1 MDAGSGARRNP
12 ARYLALLALAAVVAA
27 LYLVVHH
34 YTGPTASTQGAASV
48 QTSSATTKPKA
59 DRTTVAAHPAP
70 SSPEFYIVRP
80 GDSLSVIASRSG
92 VTLGAL
98 EALNP
103 GLRADQI
110 QPGQH
115 LRLRR

>member
-27 LYLVVHH
+27 IYLVVHH
-34 YTGPTASTQGAASV
+34 YVSPAASTQGTASA
-48 QTSSATTKPKA
+48 QTRTSTQKPKHDSATGS
-59 DRTTVAAHPAP
+59 HP
-70 SSPEFYIVRP
+70 SPARPQLYIVRP
-80 GDSLSVIASRSG
+80 GDSLSVIASRTG

-110 QPGQH
+110 QPGQR